1 MEQATLTE
9 PARLIVEPDFTR
21 DGGWR
26 LTFSKPLVN
35 ADKWAARRA
44 RKLSAC
50 EVQEMA
56 RGVHFAYDGG
66 LILRTFLNEGCRIE
80 VLVDPDAPNM
90 LLIEPTE
97 EEIDSISLEIS
108 FRCCISMI
116 SDAFKFER
124 LLEVEVRYIE
134 L

>member
-9 PARLIVEPDFTR
+9 PATLIVEPDFTR
-21 DGGWR
+21 DSGWR
-26 LTFSKPLVN
+26 LTFSKSLLN
-35 ADKWAARRA
+35 AGEWTARRA
-44 RKLSAC
+44 RKLSDC

-56 RGVHFAYDGG
+56 RGKYFTYDGG
-66 LILRTFLNEGCRIE
+66 LILRAFLNEGRRIE

-90 LLIEPTE
+90 LLIEPAE
-97 EEIDSISLEIS
+97 EMDSISLEIS

-124 LLEVEVRYIE
+124 LLEVDVRYIE
-134 L
+134 